1 MYLTVFCPTDTAAL
15 LKEILKEVR
24 ASNQKVADLEKKLQD
39 IQEAEY
45 SGKVKR
51 MKIAPSP
58 EVRVSCHSHRIIY
71 LI

>member
-1 MYLTVFCPTDTAAL
+1 MYHVSDCILLTDTAAL
-15 LKEILKEVR
+15 LKEILKVAR

-51 MKIAPSP
+51 NKIAL
-58 EVRVSCHSHRIIY
+58 EY
-71 LI
+71 QLIAAIM